1 MKKKSMVFLVTL
13 AMLAGTI
20 SGCGS
25 SKTTTEVKAGDNQK
39 LVYAMVT
46 AIEGNEMTYREVDQ
60 SMISRLTGTNR
71 TGKNS
76 SGSQSG
82 SSSQKKGDGQS
93 QWSGNSQKSQGSG
106 NAQQWQGGESG
117 NSQKSQGSGDA
128 QQWQGS
134 SSNTKQS
141 KTDTTEMPSM
151 NKESSSGNTSEKT
164 KGSTGTSSSK
174 SSGTNSSMMSGTTTT
189 VQIPVG
195 VTVHTASNTNT
206 TFSRIRSGDILEL
219 LMQKD
224 DDGKEVIVG
233 IWMLK

>member
-106 NAQQWQGGESG
+106 NAQQWQG
-117 NSQKSQGSGDA
+117 
-128 QQWQGS
+128 S

-141 KTDTTEMPSM
+141 KTDTTELPSM